1 MITSQREYLLEA
13 MSGGFPGRGVLGI
26 RIAVS
31 GSRHGE
37 KFNKIDQLFSH
48 TLEDDCG

>member
-31 GSRHGE
+31 GGKHAQKFGE
-37 KFNKIDQLFSH
+37 IERFFSPE
-48 TLEDDCG
+48 L

>member
-31 GSRHGE
+31 GAKHAE
-37 KFNKIDQLFSH
+37 KFDEIDQLFSSE
-48 TLEDDCG
+48 LEV